1 MYIYILAVGWCGT
14 QYCKYTLCLIFLSE
28 FAVTKMIS
36 TLYLSTEIHSMANLK
51 NLKAVA
57 KKCSVK
63 SVLRNYAKFTGK
75 HLWQS
80 LFFNK
85 ASGLKVCVP
94 FLLSSICRYCIYV
107 EEGTLGLVRSTRC
120 FLVLPTIHNLKKTKT
135 ISHII
140 SETFFIKNST

>member
-1 MYIYILAVGWCGT
+1 MWNTILQIYIVFDFLIRICSNKDDFYIISEHRNSFNSKLKKFKSSRQEVF
-14 QYCKYTLCLIFLSE
+14 CK
-28 FAVTKMIS
+28 
-36 TLYLSTEIHSMANLK
+36 
-51 NLKAVA
+51 
-57 KKCSVK
+57 K

>member
-1 MYIYILAVGWCGT
+1 MWNTIFQIYIVFDFLIRICSNKDDFYIISEHRNSFNGKLKKFKSSRQEVF
-14 QYCKYTLCLIFLSE
+14 CK
-28 FAVTKMIS
+28 
-36 TLYLSTEIHSMANLK
+36 
-51 NLKAVA
+51 
-57 KKCSVK
+57 K

-107 EEGTLGLVRSTRC
+107 EEGTLGPTRC
-120 FLVLPTIHNLKKTKT
+120 FNLVFFSFTNNSQFEEDRDNFKRHFGDILYKKLNIT
-135 ISHII
+135 
-140 SETFFIKNST
+140 

>member
-1 MYIYILAVGWCGT
+1 MWNTILQIYIVFDFLIRICSNKDDFYIISEHRNSFNGKLKKFKSSRQEVF
-14 QYCKYTLCLIFLSE
+14 CK
-28 FAVTKMIS
+28 
-36 TLYLSTEIHSMANLK
+36 
-51 NLKAVA
+51 
-57 KKCSVK
+57 K

-75 HLWQS
+75 HLRQS